1 MLLADSQNLQAEV
14 FVELAF
20 AVRATERVKLGTG
33 VTNPL
38 TRHPAVT
45 AAAAATLEA
54 ESGGRTVLGVGRGD
68 SAVTFVGARP
78 APVAVLEEF
87 VRRLQRYLRGE
98 VVDSNG
104 FPSRL
109 EWLPKDVPNAVV
121 DVAATGKRT
130 IEIAARQ
137 ADAVTF
143 AVGAEPERLRWAI
156 KTARAAGARRFGA
169 YIVAAAHPNVAAA
182 RDLVRA
188 NVATFAHFSRSS
200 LEQLRDGDRHVVEEV
215 SRRYETAGDARSPA
229 PQAAVTDE
237 FIDRFALAGPS
248 ERCAERLR
256 ERAVLEI
263 DRFVVVG
270 AGKDANPRG
279 AEAAWKRFAMEVL
292 PSLRAG

>member
-98 VVDSNG
+98 VVGSNG

-109 EWLPKDVPNAVV
+109 EWLPTTSP
-121 DVAATGKRT
+121 
-130 IEIAARQ
+130 
-137 ADAVTF
+137 
-143 AVGAEPERLRWAI
+143 RLSSTSPRPASG
-156 KTARAAGARRFGA
+156 R
-169 YIVAAAHPNVAAA
+169 
-182 RDLVRA
+182 
-188 NVATFAHFSRSS
+188 SR
-200 LEQLRDGDRHVVEEV
+200 L
-215 SRRYETAGDARSPA
+215 
-229 PQAAVTDE
+229 
-237 FIDRFALAGPS
+237 
-248 ERCAERLR
+248 
-256 ERAVLEI
+256 
-263 DRFVVVG
+263 
-270 AGKDANPRG
+270 PRG
-279 AEAAWKRFAMEVL
+279 R
-292 PSLRAG
+292 RTR